1 MPHVTSDLV
10 SLMITVFFVD
20 TQEVIEDGLMELDDT
35 IITALGNPS
44 SSEKTYADDI
54 HPEIIKRIEHILA
67 SGVDKETRDK
77 LCKKYLIPKNLM
89 LLDAPKLN
97 MELESL
103 LSDPIK
109 ERDKRVEDRQQQL
122 GIALS
127 AVLSVLDNLI
137 KNNENINNI
146 ETLTDVSRLLSD
158 LHYNDTCTRRKLVA
172 VNLDKNIIKSLD
184 AAKRDS
190 FLFGEKFNENVKSAN
205 AIKKAAPTILK
216 KSNFIRKAVQPKQ
229 SNYYYKNKE
238 NFYAPSH
245 SSRAKQGRGG
255 RYQPRNTGRHQQQRL
270 PAGKSYRHKPAR
282 QT

>member
-1 MPHVTSDLV
+1 MVTV
-10 SLMITVFFVD
+10 YFVD
-20 TQEVIEDGLMELDDT
+20 NQELKEDGLMELDDT

-54 HPEIIKRIEHILA
+54 HPEIIKRIENILA

-77 LCKKYLIPKNLM
+77 LCKKYLIPKNCM

-97 MELESL
+97 TELESL

-137 KNNENINNI
+137 RNNENINNI
-146 ETLTDVSRLLSD
+146 GTLTDVSRLLSD

-172 VNLDKNIIKSLD
+172 VNLDKNLIKSLD

-216 KSNFIRKAVQPKQ
+216 KSNFIRKIVQPKLLNNQTQ

-238 NFYAPSH
+238 NFYAPSQ

-255 RYQPRNTGRHQQQRL
+255 RYQQRNTGRHQQQRL
-270 PAGKSYRHKPAR
+270 PSGKTYRHKPVR